1 LVKSSKNN
9 NEKMHD
15 LENAL
20 STEQVLKEIG
30 DALNKEKVRREKVQ
44 KKNRIETI
52 KLSQDMLIEGG
63 ESDFD
68 TPIPKDLATLKSL
81 IQTIVKLEI
90 GRSKKT
96 DK

>member
-1 LVKSSKNN
+1 
-9 NEKMHD
+9 MHD
-15 LENAL
+15 SENVL

-68 TPIPKDLATLKSL
+68 APIPKDLATLKSL